1 MENIV
6 SKIALVI
13 GHNARAQGAIR
24 ATDGRTEYDWNTDLA
39 NALRD
44 AAPGVYTVIR
54 RTAGTGEIGRAYAQV
69 NASGAAASVELHF
82 NSVATPQATGTET
95 LTSGTTGSLR
105 LARLIQPAMVG
116 ALGLRDRGLI
126 TIRKDAAD
134 ARGKASLWTGRPP
147 AVLLEP
153 YFGSNPTDCQTADRQ
168 FNALV
173 RAIHGACL
181 NFLKG

>member
-1 MENIV
+1 M
-6 SKIALVI
+6 
-13 GHNARAQGAIR
+13 
-24 ATDGRTEYDWNTDLA
+24 
-39 NALRD
+39 RD

-105 LARLIQPAMVG
+105 LGRLIQPAMVG
-116 ALGLRDRGLI
+116 VLGLHDRGLI
-126 TIRKDAAD
+126 TILKDTAD
-134 ARGKASLWTGRPP
+134 ACGRASLWTSPP
-147 AVLLEP
+147 CGAAEAV
-153 YFGSNPTDCQTADRQ
+153 FRQQSDNSQIADRQ
-168 FNALV
+168 FSALV
-173 RAIHGACL
+173 RVIHGACR